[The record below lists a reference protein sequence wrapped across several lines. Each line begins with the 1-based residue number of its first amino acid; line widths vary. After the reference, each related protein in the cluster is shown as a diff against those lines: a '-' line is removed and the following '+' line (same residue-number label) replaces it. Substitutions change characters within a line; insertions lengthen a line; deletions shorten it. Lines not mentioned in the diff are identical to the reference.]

1 MGRRGRKQKT
11 ASKSAKTSKSAKS
24 KTGPPDSE
32 LEEGE
37 VPETDYEESTSA
49 SANTTPERDL
59 RPKSTE
65 DPQLEGSPS
74 IDADGVKSA
83 VEKTG
88 GSKVTEETEGSP
100 SIDADGVKSAVTEK
114 TGDSKVTEETK
125 DSPSIDADGVNSAV
139 IEKTGGFKVTEET
152 DNGHSRECSN
162 TADKENSKLTSEK
175 LQSTSKSTDANSDTE
190 AVQKTGSTD
199 DNIDVPNKRPTI
211 EVPINHAPPAVGP
224 YNGKHM
230 DWQPYKTHNQRR
242 NWSSA
247 WS

>member
-1 MGRRGRKQKT
+1 MGRKGRKQKT

-37 VPETDYEESTSA
+37 VPEMDYEESTSA

-88 GSKVTEETEGSP
+88 GSKVTEETEDSP

-114 TGDSKVTEETK
+114 TGNSK
-125 DSPSIDADGVNSAV
+125 I
-139 IEKTGGFKVTEET
+139 TEET

-162 TADKENSKLTSEK
+162 TTNKENSRLTSEK
-175 LQSTSKSTDANSDTE
+175 LQSTSKSTDTNSDTQ
-190 AVQKTGSTD
+190 AIQKTGSSKTGSTD

-224 YNGKHM
+224 YNDKHM

-242 NWSSA
+242 NRSSA